1 MSLTSCVGGTMQRS
15 IFLLI
20 VSLFFIS
27 TSRAEIPAGIS
38 IQGLQANGTGCPQ
51 GSYSANI
58 SPDGQAFSLLL
69 DNYVAASDLHNPI
82 SRLNCELRVN
92 FRVPRGWTFT
102 VVSADYRGFAYA
114 EQGATVIHQ
123 ALYSFDGSKPGNERP
138 GYENNGK
145 YSFRAQEFRGPYNN
159 NYTIHQEIDPRMA
172 PWAPCNSSDQ
182 QTLFLT
188 TYLMARNLNLSSSIQ
203 AQITLD
209 SIDGSVQSQR
219 YQLLWKRC
227 GVSNPMPNPGPVQPA
242 PNPGRPPRFPDP
254 GRR

>member
-1 MSLTSCVGGTMQRS
+1 MHRSL
-15 IFLLI
+15 FLLLAP
-20 VSLFFIS
+20 LFFVS
-27 TSRAEIPAGIS
+27 TSRAEVPAGIS

-102 VVSADYRGFAYA
+102 VVTADYRGYAYA
-114 EQGATVIHQ
+114 EQGSTVFHQ
-123 ALYSFDGSKPGNERP
+123 ALYSFDGSKPINERP

-145 YSFRAQEFRGPYNN
+145 YSFRAQEFRGPYNG
-159 NYTIHQEIDPRMA
+159 NYTIHQELNPSVA
-172 PWAPCNSSDQ
+172 PWAPCSSVDQ
-182 QTLFLT
+182 QTLFIT

-209 SIDGSVQSQR
+209 SVDGAIQSQNF
-219 YQLLWKRC
+219 QLRWRRC
-227 GVSNPMPNPGPVQPA
+227 GPSAPPNTPPPREENPRPPV
-242 PNPGRPPRFPDP
+242 PNPGRPPRFPEP